1 MEENYELN
9 SYIKQEVI
17 HFYKI
22 NKFILVILFFLTAC
36 SSVPKYP
43 SNACKIFGERYL
55 WYKHVKKSSE
65 IYGAPIHIILAFV
78 NKESGFN
85 RWAKPKRTKL
95 FKIVPYKRPSSS
107 FGYSQAVK
115 KTWELYKTETNS
127 PLALRTRW
135 RDSVFFISW
144 YISKTNKINKIP
156 LNDAY
161 RQYLNYYLGWGN
173 YAKKVYKTDKKAI
186 IFAKSVQKQSKIYK
200 SQLRECQKNLNK
212 KYIIF

>member
-1 MEENYELN
+1 MPKKILN
-9 SYIKQEVI
+9 NIKI
-17 HFYKI
+17 
-22 NKFILVILFFLTAC
+22 KFLYFLIFSLLASCSSIPQNTKNAC
-36 SSVPKYP
+36 S
-43 SNACKIFGERYL
+43 IFSERYL

-65 IYGAPIHIILAFV
+65 KYGAPVHIILAFV
-78 NKESGFN
+78 NKESGFD
-85 RWAKPKRTKL
+85 RRARPPRTRI
-95 FKIVPYKRPSSS
+95 FKIIPYKRPSSS

-200 SQLRECQKNLNK
+200 SQLRECQKSLNRK
-212 KYIIF
+212 KYIIY

>member
-1 MEENYELN
+1 M
-9 SYIKQEVI
+9 I

-22 NKFILVILFFLTAC
+22 NKFFLIILFFLSAC

-43 SNACKIFGERYL
+43 QNACKIFGQKYL
-55 WYKHVKKSSE
+55 WYKSAKKSSDT
-65 IYGAPIHIILAFV
+65 YGVPIHIILAFV

-85 RWAKPKRTKL
+85 RWAKPKRKKL

-115 KTWELYKTETNS
+115 KTWELYKAETNS
-127 PLALRTRW
+127 PLALRTRFK
-135 RDSVFFISW
+135 DSVMFIGW
-144 YISKTNKINKIP
+144 YMNKTKKINKVP
-156 LNDAY
+156 LHDSY

-186 IFAKSVQKQSKIYK
+186 ILAKKVQKQSKIYK
-200 SQLRECQKNLNK
+200 NQLSECQKSLNN

>member
-1 MEENYELN
+1 MQ
-9 SYIKQEVI
+9 K
-17 HFYKI
+17 KI
-22 NKFILVILFFLTAC
+22 SNRNLIYLIVFFFIVSC
-36 SSVPKYP
+36 SSVPKY
-43 SNACKIFGERYL
+43 SANACKLFGQRYL

-65 IYGAPIHIILAFV
+65 TYGAPVHIILAFV

-95 FKIVPYKRPSSS
+95 FKVIPYKRPSSS

-115 KTWELYKTETNS
+115 KTWELYKTETDS
-127 PLALRTRW
+127 PLALRARFK
-135 RDSVFFISW
+135 DSVMFIGW
-144 YISKTNKINKIP
+144 YINKTNKINKISHS
-156 LNDAY
+156 DSY

-186 IFAKSVQKQSKIYK
+186 IFAKSVEKQSKIYK
-200 SQLRECQKNLNK
+200 NQLKECQKSLDRK